1 MRKNI
6 FNTVA
11 GLLVAVSM
19 LFAAIGCT
27 NINDPDTLKNDSFT
41 VNKMAFTGFKVIGLD
56 GSYDHATVQLKSG
69 DTVIAEGFIADDA
82 DDLKPGSAFV
92 KLATPYIF
100 EAAKSSAKENAP
112 TPLFTS
118 TST

>member
-27 NINDPDTLKNDSFT
+27 NVNDPETLKKDNFT
-41 VNKMAFTGFKVIGLD
+41 VNKMAITGFKVTGLN
-56 GSYDHATVQLKSG
+56 GNYDHATVQLKSG
-69 DTVIAEGFIADDA
+69 DTIIAKGIIADEDES
-82 DDLKPGSAFV
+82 LTPGTAFGSCSPAS
-92 KLATPYIF
+92 KM
-100 EAAKSSAKENAP
+100 
-112 TPLFTS
+112 
-118 TST
+118 